1 MSVIIN
7 TWSLSDYPIIAILE
21 GVKRYFVVVFKNIF
35 LMTGSVKHLSI
46 YLLIISVSVWD
57 VTCY

>member
-7 TWSLSDYPIIAILE
+7 TWSLSDCPIIAILE
-21 GVKRYFVVVFKNIF
+21 GVKRYFVVVFINIF
-35 LMTGSVKHLSI
+35 LMTGSIKHLSI
-46 YLLIISVSVWD
+46 YLLIISISVWD